1 MQHVIHFY
9 LRVIT
14 VSEKYF
20 RRFPNFERNCFL
32 LHVLVAAK
40 LLL

>member
-1 MQHVIHFY
+1 MQPLIHFY

-14 VSEKYF
+14 VSEKHS

-32 LHVLVAAK
+32 LHVQVAAK